1 MRFTLENFDVYLIF
15 YNFARLGIQK
25 CIVFQ

>member
-15 YNFARLGIQK
+15 YNFAILGIQK